1 MLVSIRRLE
10 FIRTAKVTWNLVEQF
25 IECNQLLCYTP
36 NRSFYILNILW
47 FRNGD
52 EKRKIKENCSKTVF
66 YIISYQQGEP
76 RIFKLLNTKIT
87 PNSTY
92 KRKTSGIIGKCVL
105 IYVDRGENMPIR
117 RKYDRNSQAHTST
130 ERITNRRR
138 SLMKPHGKEK
148 KTSNG
153 EKGRER
159 ERESEWKVVS
169 EIFMNF
175 IRCAFKFSIF
185 LLLFFGLGPAW
196 IAHVLFFLSFAICV
210 GRRTHL
216 LVHKYFQN
224 RHTSSRIYTYT
235 CHRILY
241 LAPNGPCDVVRQQ
254 SQSRAFLFYLVWA
267 VWNGV
272 WAEAMSSRIRCLC
285 VYSTSLL

>member
-10 FIRTAKVTWNLVEQF
+10 FIRTAKVSWNLVEQF

-76 RIFKLLNTKIT
+76 RIFKLLNTKIA

-159 ERESEWKVVS
+159 EREKVN
-169 EIFMNF
+169 EKLFL
-175 IRCAFKFSIF
+175 RFS
-185 LLLFFGLGPAW
+185 W
-196 IAHVLFFLSFAICV
+196 ILYGVRLSFRFFFCSSLAWAPLESPMYYFSF
-210 GRRTHL
+210 HL
-216 LVHKYFQN
+216 
-224 RHTSSRIYTYT
+224 RS
-235 CHRILY
+235 
-241 LAPNGPCDVVRQQ
+241 A
-254 SQSRAFLFYLVWA
+254 WA
-267 VWNGV
+267 VALIYLFTNIFKIDIYPLAYTRIHV
-272 WAEAMSSRIRCLC
+272 TESS
-285 VYSTSLL
+285 T